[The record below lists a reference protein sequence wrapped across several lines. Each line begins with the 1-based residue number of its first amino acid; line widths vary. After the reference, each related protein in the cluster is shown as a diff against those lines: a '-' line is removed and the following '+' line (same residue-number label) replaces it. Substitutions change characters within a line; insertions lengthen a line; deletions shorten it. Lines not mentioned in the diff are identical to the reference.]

1 MSAEKLQRRTASP
14 IRSPAPSRTSSRCSD
29 GVRCGWVRGGAAR
42 TGCEGTAVHEIGVF
56 AVLVMEITLIL
67 PWFRSLTAH
76 TQALTTL
83 GALALLLGAAVLAMA
98 LVRAGQSVGRTEG
111 IRRAILLGGLAVY
124 VTVAIRVVVYRGVP
138 VGVLQL
144 IIDSFRSFESVLTL
158 VPSELVVVLA
168 VLYAWRRGVVVAS
181 KDVLDAG
188 WTAHRMRVGILA
200 HIVFGLIFRS
210 SGGARLLEILP
221 LYFGAG
227 LTGVAT
233 SRADGLVLRGAGKSP
248 FAWEWLTGILGVVVG
263 TVGLGLGVAGAL
275 ASPPATWIAVWI
287 GERALDGVEI
297 LLQLAK
303 PLILG
308 IATILERLIDWLI
321 DVTAF
326 QPTLIRLQEG
336 LPRAPTPTPEP
347 SAPASWLD
355 PYAAP
360 LQIIGTTMLVVFL
373 ALIAVRL
380 SRRLARPAL
389 SLEDD
394 RAEALS
400 APPPRLPPLRGI
412 LSKAKTALEQAR
424 HLGRRSLAAAAA
436 VRRIYARLL
445 ALAEARGRARAAAE
459 TPREFM
465 PQLWALFPNH
475 RHEVGIITEEY
486 LRIRYG
492 EYPEAEEAVARVR
505 AAWSAVLEEARG
517 GVVR

>member
-1 MSAEKLQRRTASP
+1 
-14 IRSPAPSRTSSRCSD
+14 
-29 GVRCGWVRGGAAR
+29 
-42 TGCEGTAVHEIGVF
+42 
-56 AVLVMEITLIL
+56 
-67 PWFRSLTAH
+67 
-76 TQALTTL
+76 
-83 GALALLLGAAVLAMA
+83 
-98 LVRAGQSVGRTEG
+98 
-111 IRRAILLGGLAVY
+111 
-124 VTVAIRVVVYRGVP
+124 
-138 VGVLQL
+138 
-144 IIDSFRSFESVLTL
+144 FRSFESVLTL

-200 HIVFGLIFRS
+200 LIAFALIFRS

-221 LYFGAG
+221 LFFGAG
-227 LTGVAT
+227 LTGVAM

-321 DVTAF
+321 DVTNF

-380 SRRLARPAL
+380 SRRLARPPL
-389 SLEDD
+389 SLGDD

-412 LSKAKTALEQAR
+412 LAKAKTALEQAR
-424 HLGRRSLAAAAA
+424 HLGRRSLAAAA

-475 RHEVGIITEEY
+475 RHEVEIITEEY

>member
-1 MSAEKLQRRTASP
+1 MSAERLQRRTASP

-98 LVRAGQSVGRTEG
+98 LVRAGQSVGRAEG

-275 ASPPATWIAVWI
+275 ASPPATRIAAWI

-308 IATILERLIDWLI
+308 IAVILERLIDWLI

-380 SRRLARPAL
+380 SRRLARPPL
-389 SLEDD
+389 SLGDD

-412 LSKAKTALEQAR
+412 LAKAKTALEQAR
-424 HLGRRSLAAAAA
+424 HLGRRSLAAAA

-475 RHEVGIITEEY
+475 RHEVEIITEEY